1 MPVTTYG
8 EIIPET
14 STYYHDSGDLFAED
28 VEQHMAVLPELA
40 ASTTEVTINDIQVGD
55 PGVPLTG
62 DQEKLRLLIW
72 KNRHLLIGKGN
83 ALPPAAR
90 GAVCDIDVGEAAPIA
105 QRVRPVAP
113 QFREKLAD
121 LIKGLLSAKIIRP
134 SRSPWASPI
143 VVIIKKNGV
152 DIRLCIDY
160 RRVNQ
165 LTRLMVY
172 PMPLISE
179 LLQDMDKALWFCS
192 LDMASGFWVV
202 EMTERARMISAF
214 ITPSGLFEWLRM
226 PFGLKNAP
234 QIYQRLIDNALY
246 GYLKIGSDH
255 DPIKVESPKLIDVF
269 TEGEPDT
276 DQKPSVLGR
285 RSYIDDILIPATSWT
300 SLYEKV
306 ERLLEVCDKWNLSI
320 SVVKSYWG
328 RRKVDYLGHRIS
340 LAGD

>member
-1 MPVTTYG
+1 M
-8 EIIPET
+8 
-14 STYYHDSGDLFAED
+14 
-28 VEQHMAVLPELA
+28 
-40 ASTTEVTINDIQVGD
+40 GD
-55 PGVPLTG
+55 PGISLSP
-62 DQEKLRLLIW
+62 DQEKLRQLIW
-72 KNRHLLIGKGN
+72 KSRHLLIGKGN

-90 GAVCDIDVGEAAPIA
+90 GAVCDIDVGGARPIA

-113 QFREKLAD
+113 KFREKLAD

-134 SRSPWASPI
+134 STSPWASPI

-179 LLQDMDKALWFCS
+179 LLQDMDKAMWFCS

-246 GYLKIGSDH
+246 GYLKIGD
-255 DPIKVESPKLIDVF
+255 DTRMVAAD
-269 TEGEPDT
+269 TPDSKDMCT
-276 DQKPSVLGR
+276 GSRNQSMYLLMG
-285 RSYIDDILIPATSWT
+285 SQIPA
-300 SLYEKV
+300 KV
-306 ERLLEVCDKWNLSI
+306 PQCLVEGLI
-320 SVVKSYWG
+320 SMTY
-328 RRKVDYLGHRIS
+328 
-340 LAGD
+340 